1 MDLALQIISLIALVA
16 FIVLTVYAVISLNS
30 MRQLSD
36 DATRSLNMMTRD
48 INELKIK
55 LIESLENIDNTS
67 KQIGST
73 TQKLEEDINSV
84 TGMLKPFN
92 KLATDVYD
100 KISPPIIQ
108 SATLISA
115 ISKAISV
122 FASVLVS
129 KK

>member
-1 MDLALQIISLIALVA
+1 MDLTIQIISLIALVA

-30 MRQLSD
+30 MRKLSD
-36 DATRSLNMMTRD
+36 DATKSLNMLTRD
-48 INELKIK
+48 VNELKTK
-55 LIESLENIDNTS
+55 LIESLGNLDFTA
-67 KQIGST
+67 KQIGSSM
-73 TQKLEEDINSV
+73 QMMEVDVNSV
-84 TGMLKPFN
+84 TGIFKPFN